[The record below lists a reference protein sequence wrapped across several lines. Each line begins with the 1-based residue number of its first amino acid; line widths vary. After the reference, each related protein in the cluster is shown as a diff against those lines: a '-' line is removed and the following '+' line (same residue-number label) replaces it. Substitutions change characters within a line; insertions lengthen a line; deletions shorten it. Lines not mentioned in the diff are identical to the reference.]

1 VRDGNAVDADGAPLT
16 RAPEA
21 DGKDVWFR
29 HPKGWCQVRA
39 EKRGRRWQ
47 KRRAHRGEHVI

>member
-1 VRDGNAVDADGAPLT
+1 MALLT

-39 EKRGRRWQ
+39 QARATVAKVQGSP
-47 KRRAHRGEHVI
+47 RRARYTP

>member
-1 VRDGNAVDADGAPLT
+1 MALLT

-21 DGKDVWFR
+21 DGKDVWSR

-39 EKRGRRWQ
+39 RARGRRWQ
-47 KRRAHRGEHVI
+47 ECRAHRGERV